1 MLSEEFYEE
10 KQNDDSEG
18 VDIQILKYGLM
29 KNVLP
34 LLMVLFGT
42 FFVPSVCSDHRPE
55 REV

>member
-1 MLSEEFYEE
+1 MLSEELYEE
-10 KQNDDSEG
+10 KQNDNSEG

-42 FFVPSVCSDHRPE
+42 VFVPSVCSDYRPG

>member
-1 MLSEEFYEE
+1 MMT
-10 KQNDDSEG
+10 QG

-42 FFVPSVCSDHRPE
+42 VFVPSVCSDHRPE

>member
-1 MLSEEFYEE
+1 MLSEELYEE

-42 FFVPSVCSDHRPE
+42 VFVPSVCSDYRPG